1 MSKRIV
7 LKFIPGFLFVFL
19 LLISCKVQQI
29 SEDSTAK
36 TVRILSYN
44 VRNCRGMDDV
54 TDYQRVAKVI
64 SHYTPDVAA
73 IQELDSATQRSKG
86 VVVLDTLASLT
97 GMYASYSAS
106 IQYQGGK
113 YGVGILS
120 KEKPVS
126 RKVIPLPGSEE
137 KRSLLI
143 VEFEDYFFCCTHL
156 SLTQADRI
164 ASADII
170 NQTVKNFSKPV
181 FIAGDLN
188 AVSTSVEIS
197 KLVAD
202 WIMLNNPAVPTIPS
216 NNPEKCIDY
225 ILGARNNDF
234 SFEVKLTSVGNE
246 PVASDHLPVFAVVN
260 YKQN

>member
-1 MSKRIV
+1 MLKRIGF
-7 LKFIPGFLFVFL
+7 KFIPGFLFLFF
-19 LLISCKVQQI
+19 LLISCKIQQI
-29 SEDSTAK
+29 SEEKTDK

-54 TDYQRVAKVI
+54 TDYRRVAGII

-97 GMYASYSAS
+97 GMYRTYSAS
-106 IQYQGGK
+106 IAYQGGK

-126 RKVIPLPGSEE
+126 HKVIPLPGNEE

-143 VEFEDYFFCCTHL
+143 VEFKEYCFCCTHF

-164 ASADII
+164 VSAEIV
-170 NQTVKNFSKPV
+170 NQAVNNFTKPV
-181 FIAGDLN
+181 FIAGDFN
-188 AVSTSVEIS
+188 ATQNSSEIAR
-197 KLVAD
+197 LVGK
-202 WIMLNNPAVPTIPS
+202 WVMLNNPALLTSPAD
-216 NNPEKCIDY
+216 NPGKCIDY
-225 ILGARNNDF
+225 IFGAINKKY
-234 SFEVKLTSVGNE
+234 SFHVNQTSVGNE
-246 PVASDHLPVFAVVN
+246 PVASDHRPVFAEV
-260 YKQN
+260 KIGQD